1 MYDKILLLKGL
12 IFMDEL
18 NLGNQFL
25 SNGFTITNATLFS
38 KELKSNN
45 MEPYDLLNKLLTLQK
60 LANSNNN
67 IVTFSKSM
75 LDKIDAF
82 TETIQKSIEVDKI
95 DAKIIEKI
103 NTDLA
108 NISQNFGTIKNY
120 LKAEAEMLECKQS
133 VLDIKKEIY
142 NLGKNTQLDAQ
153 SKTAKTLQ
161 LQEEL
166 KSHEEALNKA
176 NQTCQEQ
183 KAIYNKSVQGT
194 NVSDFKNSLLNSINT
209 LDTDIK
215 DLALPEDSTKKLTEI
230 IQEMRNE
237 TAYYALDN
245 LKSQNEFDALCQRYG
260 LKYDAVT
267 RDTIPTTNDKVA
279 PSDDSKAKKESK
291 EEPKPEND
299 KTTSVP
305 LSPEYSET
313 KTDTASLDGPKEPD
327 DVEVLAP
334 PTPEEPKIK
343 VVAKKA
349 CKWLN
354 KHKKQILIAVG
365 ISLLIAATIVAL
377 QYLIP
382 AITAMLKTGEVAS
395 LSGAMLNNGALWHG
409 AIASEQAALHSANTA
424 LASAIQTMTGSEAIF
439 NVGSGVWTIG
449 GLELGKFAAA
459 ATANAAAAAST
470 AASIS
475 NGILGLGIS
484 GLGLTGLGAI
494 IKEKSPAYEN
504 INQKLKELE
513 KNIAYFTHEEF
524 KNNIDI
530 LVEAINTNENLT
542 EDEKKRLVKKAN
554 KLIDKS
560 LTYIDNNTETLE
572 EGKGR

>member
-82 TETIQKSIEVDKI
+82 TETIQKRIEVDKI

-166 KSHEEALNKA
+166 KSYEEALNKA

-194 NVSDFKNSLLNSINT
+194 NVSDLKNSLLNSINT

-215 DLALPEDSTKKLTEI
+215 DLALPEDSTKK
-230 IQEMRNE
+230 
-237 TAYYALDN
+237 
-245 LKSQNEFDALCQRYG
+245 
-260 LKYDAVT
+260 
-267 RDTIPTTNDKVA
+267 
-279 PSDDSKAKKESK
+279 
-291 EEPKPEND
+291 
-299 KTTSVP
+299 
-305 LSPEYSET
+305 
-313 KTDTASLDGPKEPD
+313 
-327 DVEVLAP
+327 
-334 PTPEEPKIK
+334 
-343 VVAKKA
+343 
-349 CKWLN
+349 
-354 KHKKQILIAVG
+354 
-365 ISLLIAATIVAL
+365 
-377 QYLIP
+377 
-382 AITAMLKTGEVAS
+382 
-395 LSGAMLNNGALWHG
+395 
-409 AIASEQAALHSANTA
+409 
-424 LASAIQTMTGSEAIF
+424 
-439 NVGSGVWTIG
+439 
-449 GLELGKFAAA
+449 
-459 ATANAAAAAST
+459 
-470 AASIS
+470 
-475 NGILGLGIS
+475 
-484 GLGLTGLGAI
+484 
-494 IKEKSPAYEN
+494 
-504 INQKLKELE
+504 
-513 KNIAYFTHEEF
+513 
-524 KNNIDI
+524 
-530 LVEAINTNENLT
+530 
-542 EDEKKRLVKKAN
+542 
-554 KLIDKS
+554 
-560 LTYIDNNTETLE
+560 
-572 EGKGR
+572 